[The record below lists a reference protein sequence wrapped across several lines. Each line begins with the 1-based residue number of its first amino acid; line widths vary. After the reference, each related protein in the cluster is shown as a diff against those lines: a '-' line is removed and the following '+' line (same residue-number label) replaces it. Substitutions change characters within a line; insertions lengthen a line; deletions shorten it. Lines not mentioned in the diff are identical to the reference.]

1 MRVIILSAGFG
12 KRLRPHTEKLAKPA
26 IEFLGVPGLSYP
38 LFLAESLNPEK
49 IVFNLH
55 HLPETVKAAAL
66 KVRGNGY
73 EVKFTEEQPEILDS
87 GGGIKNA
94 ESALKGD
101 GRFLSLNGDTVL
113 LLSSTDTLKQMLKA
127 HDNNNPIATLLVQ
140 RHKNAGD
147 SHGGVFT
154 KPDSIEVTHFARQKT
169 TESTSP
175 WHYLGVAIYSD
186 RLFDYLPEG
195 KPSNVLYDGLT
206 AALKAGETVLVH
218 EAPDALWYET
228 GNEKDFLAAQKALI
242 LEVQNE
248 TVHGE
253 FLKQIQTRFQQQPPA
268 SDWVRFLMDQSNTFQ
283 LPD

>member
-26 IEFLGVPGLSYP
+26 IEFLGLPGLSYP

-55 HLPETVKAAAL
+55 HLPETVKAAVL
-66 KVRGNGY
+66 KVRGDDY
-73 EVKFTEEQPEILDS
+73 EVVFTEEQPEILDS

-94 ESALKGD
+94 ESALKGG

-113 LLSSTDTLKQMLKA
+113 LLSSTETLKKMLAA
-127 HDNNNPIATLLVQ
+127 HDGKNPIATLLVQ

-154 KPDSIEVTHFARQKT
+154 KPDSLEVTHFARQKT
-169 TESTSP
+169 TETTTP

-186 RLFDYLPEG
+186 RLFDYLPKGE
-195 KPSNVLYDGLT
+195 PSNVLYDGLT
-206 AALKAGETVLVH
+206 AALKAGETVWVH
-218 EAPDALWYET
+218 EAPEALWYET
-228 GNEKDFLAAQKALI
+228 GNESDFLAAQKALI
-242 LEVQNE
+242 HEVQNE

-253 FLKQIQTRFQQQPPA
+253 FLKQIQTRFQPEIPDT
-268 SDWVRFLMDQSNTFQ
+268 DWVGFLMNQSNTLQ
-283 LPD
+283 SPN